1 MNHSWIICEHLM
13 SIQCEKKQYGAGLL
27 FYLLEL
33 HVFSFVLIKDLAVGG
48 FGIALVNDGFPIG
61 RGGGALRGVALRVH
75 GIIGL
80 TEEVLGVVAHLIDDM
95 QNEGNH
101 HEDSSQKDDE

>member
-1 MNHSWIICEHLM
+1 MNYE
-13 SIQCEKKQYGAGLL
+13 LL
-27 FYLLEL
+27 SFLFLEVD
-33 HVFSFVLIKDLAVGG
+33 VFSFATLENLSVGG
-48 FGIALVNDGFPIG
+48 FGVALVDDGFPIG